1 MNGLSIHVFK
11 EDEIDRQREAGIA
24 TLLGQC
30 FPQVFEGRTFFKQLP
45 HFRLIVEER
54 DEIIGQVGVDH
65 RVIKV
70 GEQRL
75 KIYGLID
82 LCVTE
87 ERRNQGIASTLLQ
100 AAENLAMRA
109 DVDFI
114 VLFADDGSLYRKH
127 GFLNVSPALTKWL
140 AIEDVA
146 SAMLLERD
154 LSECF
159 MVKPVGDMRWPEGH
173 IDMLG
178 YLF

>member
-1 MNGLSIHVFK
+1 MNGLSIHVFR
-11 EDEIDRQREAGIA
+11 EDEIDRQREAGIT
-24 TLLGQC
+24 TLLDKC
-30 FPQVFEGRTFFKQLP
+30 FPEVFEGRTFFKQLP

-87 ERRNQGIASTLLQ
+87 ARRKQSLASMLLHT
-100 AAENLAMRA
+100 AECMAKRA
-109 DVDFI
+109 EVDFI
-114 VLFADDGSLYRKH
+114 VLMADDDALYQKH
-127 GFLNVSPALTKWL
+127 GFLHVSPALTKWL
-140 AIEDVA
+140 AIEDLA
-146 SAMLLERD
+146 SVMLLERD
-154 LSECF
+154 LSDCF
-159 MVKPVGDMRWPEGH
+159 MVKPIGDTQRPEGQ